1 MKKTNEF
8 GDFLS
13 KYKERTSTSLQ
24 KLADIYGCKRS
35 YIWDMVKGNVSPPQ
49 NYEILKD
56 FAKELKLNQRQTY
69 ELYDKATLDNDI
81 PPDIKALILKYPKLI
96 KEIREKEE
104 KGEI

>member
-81 PPDIKALILKYPKLI
+81 PPDIKAAII
-96 KEIREKEE
+96 KDSTWIDKIRKSEE
-104 KGEI
+104 NNNG